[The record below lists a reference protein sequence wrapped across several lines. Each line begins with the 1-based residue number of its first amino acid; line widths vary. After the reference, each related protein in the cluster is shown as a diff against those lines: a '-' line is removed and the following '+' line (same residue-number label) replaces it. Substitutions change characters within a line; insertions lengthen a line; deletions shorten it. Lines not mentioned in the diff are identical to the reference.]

1 MSNNAT
7 PSNQKTIVLMVE
19 VLPADAKGNR
29 KIIVSG
35 APKEEMPIVRAGLFA
50 NRHSLLDEIY
60 RDVMK
65 RKPQVIKR
73 AATASAKRDDSK
85 SDDEPETTAEEQG
98 DDADAEKFAQVV
110 SSAIAGAKTEIEN
123 PERPQHPHTELATAL
138 NGTPSAELVQAVG
151 NAWEQS
157 ALPIIENDPT
167 QSEVQHG

>member
-50 NRHSLLDEIY
+50 NRHTLLDEIY

-73 AATASAKRDDSK
+73 AAAASAKRDDAK
-85 SDDEPETTAEEQG
+85 RDDEQETSAEEQG
-98 DDADAEKFAQVV
+98 DTTEAEAQFAQAV
-110 SSAIAGAKTEIEN
+110 SEAKGEMEN
-123 PERPQHPHTELATAL
+123 PDRAQHPHTELATTL
-138 NGTPSAELVQAVG
+138 NGAPSAELVQAVG